1 MADRDYEILE
11 KGMVGAHEANPEVYS
26 EIVNYLGKYGKIPE
40 FAREYLGGASGAFEY
55 DPWDLNG
62 KTRGRILFDR
72 RYGAIPQS
80 STVIHELTHAADR
93 QLGFHYAALKEQG
106 IQNQFTDAYEQFR
119 TVPRRS
125 LLDSSERKGMGVEE
139 AIKKLSP
146 NSWRE
151 DNKEY
156 RTDPKEA
163 IAYGVGNSATKT
175 RDSYDTPLH
184 LDPTLSTNFRI
195 LMDLANRFPIPK
207 PKETKKKAGGK
218 ISLPEE
224 YNKGGKV
231 SLI

>member
-1 MADRDYEILE
+1 MADKDYEILE
-11 KGMVGAHEANPEVYS
+11 TGVTRAHEANPEVYS
-26 EIVNYLGKYGKIPE
+26 EIVNYLGKHGKIPE
-40 FAREYLGGASGAFEY
+40 FAREYLGYASGEFSY
-55 DPWDLNG
+55 DPWNSKDRG
-62 KTRGRILFDR
+62 KISFNK
-72 RYGAIPQS
+72 RYGAIPEP

-93 QLGFHYAALKEQG
+93 QLGAQYAAFKSQG

-119 TVPRRS
+119 TMPQKG
-125 LLDSSERKGMGVEE
+125 LFDSSEQKGMGVEE

-151 DNKEY
+151 NNKEY

-163 IAYGVGNSATKT
+163 IAFGVGNSATKT
-175 RDSYDTPLH
+175 RDLYDAPLH

-195 LMDLANRFPIPK
+195 LMDLANRFPVPK